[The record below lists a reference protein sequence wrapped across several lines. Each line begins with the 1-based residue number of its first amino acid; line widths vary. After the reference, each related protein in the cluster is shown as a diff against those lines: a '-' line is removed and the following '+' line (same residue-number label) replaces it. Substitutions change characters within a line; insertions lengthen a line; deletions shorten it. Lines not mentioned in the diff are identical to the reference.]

1 MTDPQSGV
9 TSYVYDTLNRLSTLT
24 PPTAFTSG
32 SFGFSYDALSCRT
45 QMTRPIGV
53 ATNYTYNNLSQLL
66 SVLHQ
71 VGTITIDG
79 ATYTVDPTGSRTA
92 PRYYPAPSI
101 ATEISNQTIICIC
114 VRPYA

>member
-1 MTDPQSGV
+1 MTDPQGGV
-9 TSYVYDTLNRLSTLT
+9 TSYVYYTLNRLSTLT
-24 PPTAFTSG
+24 PPAAFTSD
-32 SFGFSYDALSCRT
+32 SFGFTYDALSRGT
-45 QMTRPIGV
+45 QMTRPNGV

-71 VGTITIDG
+71 VGTSTIDG
-79 ATYTVDPTGSRTA
+79 ATYTVVPTGNRTD
-92 PRYYPAPSI
+92 PRYYPAPSV